1 MPHQMG
7 FEKPVVYICAS
18 VCQLERLRDWVGQC
32 AMSVQ
37 WVVLLFDF
45 HLLCCGQPS
54 HWSSL
59 MMPL

>member
-18 VCQLERLRDWVGQC
+18 VCQLERLRDRVGQC

-37 WVVLLFDF
+37 
-45 HLLCCGQPS
+45 
-54 HWSSL
+54 
-59 MMPL
+59 